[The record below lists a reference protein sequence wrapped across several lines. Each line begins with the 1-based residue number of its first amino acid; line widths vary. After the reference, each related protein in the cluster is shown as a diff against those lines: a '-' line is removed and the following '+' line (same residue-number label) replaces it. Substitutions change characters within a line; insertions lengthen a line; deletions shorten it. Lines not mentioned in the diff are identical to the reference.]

1 MRKKNMAGFTIIEML
16 VTVGVLALLSGILI
30 VYSKSGENA
39 SALLRQA
46 AKMVADVNR
55 AKNLAMTTAL
65 YTTQE
70 GDQVHPCGYGVY
82 FDDESTPNRYIIFAD
97 VANNC
102 KNSDHSRPDDGI
114 TDVEVIELTTSIS
127 IDKKNIDSVFF
138 LPPDPIIYFDP
149 EEETE
154 GLITIKTSVGSQLE
168 IKISGAGQVSTF

>member
-65 YTTQE
+65 FTDSQ
-70 GDQVHPCGYGVY
+70 GDQVNPCGYGVY
-82 FDDESTPNRYIIFAD
+82 FDDTSTPNRYIIYAD
-97 VANNC
+97 VAKDC
-102 KNSDHSRPDDGI
+102 KNSDHLRPDDGS
-114 TDVEVIELTTSIS
+114 TDVEIIELNTSIS

-138 LPPDPIIYFDP
+138 LPPDPIIYFSP
-149 EEETE
+149 EEESE
-154 GLITIKTSVGSQLE
+154 GLVSIKTTAGSKLE